1 MYYYIFDVK
10 KCKKRSQVED
20 IKSYLSSLGISGEFT
35 YPTSAQ
41 SVSELVKLG
50 LSKQYTT
57 IVAIGSDGI
66 ANSVASQLLGR
77 GEAMGFIP
85 LEITPELAALI
96 GTGNWREA
104 CDILRFRKISEIKV
118 GRTGT
123 GNCFLTNATLALN
136 NPTEITLEFR
146 DFVIQARMKD
156 LRIANFEL
164 GIKKIDNEF
173 LDVNF
178 HSLKP
183 ESSAIFSRITSIFK
197 GNMETNNEKNFSLIR
212 ARSLR
217 VFAKN
222 QIPIISGGDIIA
234 KTPQLIESSDE
245 NLRLIT
251 AKKASAF
258 WEK

>member
-85 LEITPELAALI
+85 LEITPELAALV
-96 GTGNWREA
+96 GTSNWKEA

-123 GNCFLTNATLALN
+123 GYCFLTSAQLLLN
-136 NPTEITLEFR
+136 NPTEITLEFKDFIIQSRMR
-146 DFVIQARMKD
+146 DLK
-156 LRIANFEL
+156 IANFDL
-164 GIKKIDNEF
+164 GIKKLDNEF
-173 LDVNF
+173 LDINF
-178 HSLKP
+178 HSSKP
-183 ESSAIFSRITSIFK
+183 ENAAIFSKISSIFK
-197 GNMETNNEKNFSLIR
+197 GDKEPNNEKNFSLVR

-217 VFAKN
+217 VFAKS
-222 QIPIISGGDIIA
+222 QIPIVSGNEIIA